1 MKNDKTLLILWII
14 FGFLFIYSLDLVL
27 KIVVD
32 FIYFG
37 VCLVGLSYQVM
48 QVVLPIII
56 LIVFGITTL
65 LILKKITKP
74 ETSFDFNNF
83 PKVFSYVLIILPYP
97 LGITSNFLLDF
108 SRVPLKRNII

>member
-27 KIVVD
+27 KTLVD
-32 FIYFG
+32 FIYFS
-37 VCLVGLSYQVM
+37 VCLVGLSYRAM
-48 QVVLPIII
+48 QFVIPVIT
-56 LIVFGITTL
+56 LIVYGVSTFIL
-65 LILKKITKP
+65 LRKITNK
-74 ETSFDFNNF
+74 EFCFDFNNF

-97 LGITSNFLLDF
+97 LAITSNFLLDL